1 MTRHFTALPRHLA
14 WFGTVLLLTACVTI
28 NIYFPAAAAE
38 DAARTIVRDVLGE
51 TAQPAEDSPSAAPT
65 APDARLEGGVQ
76 RVLALILD
84 AIIPPAQAQ
93 QANINIRT
101 AGIDALRASMRSRTP
116 ALQPHFAS
124 GAIGFT
130 RDGLVTLRDLNA
142 VPLRDRAAVQRLV
155 TEENA
160 DRNALY
166 REIARANDR
175 PEWESD
181 IRSTFARVWV
191 QEAPRGYWYQ
201 DERGQWRQ
209 K

>member
-1 MTRHFTALPRHLA
+1 MTRHFIAIPRHLA
-14 WFGTVLLLTACVTI
+14 WFGAVLLLTACVTI

-51 TAQPAEDSPSAAPT
+51 TARPADESPETTPATPE
-65 APDARLEGGVQ
+65 ARLDGAGQRILGV
-76 RVLALILD
+76 ILD
-84 AIIPPAQAQ
+84 TVIPPAQAQ

-101 AGIDALRASMRSRTP
+101 AAIDNLRASMRSRTP

-130 RDGLVTLRDLNA
+130 RDGMVTIRDLNA
-142 VPLRDRAAVQRLV
+142 VPLRDRATVQRLV

-181 IRSTFARVWV
+181 IRATFARVWV